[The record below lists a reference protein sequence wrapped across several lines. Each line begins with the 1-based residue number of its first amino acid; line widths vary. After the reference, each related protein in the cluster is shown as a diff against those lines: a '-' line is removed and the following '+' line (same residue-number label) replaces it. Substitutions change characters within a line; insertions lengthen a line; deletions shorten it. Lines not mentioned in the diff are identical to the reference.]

1 MSELERVILGTL
13 VIAAA
18 ILAANW
24 ISRRLEVTSES

>member
-1 MSELERVILGTL
+1 MSEVERVIVGTL

-24 ISRRLEVTSES
+24 VSRKLEAKGGA